1 MVKARILPALLALL
15 SALACAGEQFPQS
28 TLHPKSD
35 FGWAI
40 QDLFAGIFW
49 WAVVVFVVVEG
60 LLLYTIIRY
69 RARPNA
75 PKPSQ
80 THGHTILEVGWTIA
94 PALILIFI
102 AVPTVRTIFTTQGGA
117 PEGAMR
123 VEVVGHQWWWEF
135 RYPDLGIVTA
145 NELHL
150 PVGKPVALDMT
161 TVDVLHSFWIPALG
175 GKRDVVN
182 NRVNRL
188 SFTPDTLGSYPGQCA
203 EYCGDSHA
211 NMRVWAVVETDSA
224 FQAWVAR
231 QTGQPA
237 ALDSG
242 SLAWEG
248 RRVFSR
254 SACIGCHTMA
264 GVPAAVGQIGPNL
277 SHIGGRVSLAAG
289 MFSNNTD
296 NLRRWV
302 SNAPA
307 MKPGSLMPAMV
318 LSDADLDAI
327 VAYLQS
333 AK

>member
-1 MVKARILPALLALL
+1 MLKARVWPVLLALL
-15 SALACAGEQFPQS
+15 SAVACAGEDFPQS

-69 RARPNA
+69 RARPGS

-80 THGHTILEVGWTIA
+80 THGHTALEIGWTIT

-102 AVPTVRTIFTTQGGA
+102 AVPTVRTIFTTQGQAPAGA
-117 PEGAMR
+117 LK

-135 RYPDLGIVTA
+135 RYPELGIVTA

-150 PVGKPVALDMT
+150 PVGRPVGLEMT
-161 TVDVLHSFWIPALG
+161 TVDVVHSFWIPALG
-175 GKRDVVN
+175 GKRDVIN

-188 SFTPDTLGSYPGQCA
+188 SFRPDTLGVYLGQCA

-211 NMRVWAVVETDSA
+211 NMRVRVFVETDSA

-231 QTGQPA
+231 ETGGPA
-237 ALDSG
+237 PVDSG
-242 SLAWEG
+242 SLAAEG

-254 SACIGCHTMA
+254 QACIACHTMA
-264 GVPAAVGQIGPNL
+264 GVPSAVGQIGPNL
-277 SHIGGRVSLAAG
+277 SHVASRATLASG
-289 MFSNNTD
+289 MFPNTTD

-302 SNAPA
+302 ANAPA
-307 MKPGSLMPAMV
+307 MKPGSLMPAMA

-333 AK
+333 AR